1 MPSITYPTGF
11 GAICDG
17 IDLVIMDLWGCMH
30 DGVTAYPAAIDVLR
44 QLKQRGIP
52 VALVSN
58 APRRTAVVLPR
69 LAQMG
74 ISADLHAGIYT
85 SGEMIWQHLA
95 TRAEDAF
102 RRLGRQ
108 VYVIGATEDGA
119 FFSGTD
125 CTLTGSIEAADFAIV
140 FGVADEHARVAD
152 FAPVLDQA
160 LARGLTLVCAN
171 PDLIVHRGGI
181 AEICAGAIAEAYRD
195 RGGRI
200 LIEGKPH
207 PGIYRRAMADFGI
220 SDPARVIGVGD
231 ALRTDVAGADGIG
244 GKSLLIAGGIHHGAL
259 LKDGAVDRAALD
271 RLSTGVPQPTYVLP
285 YLAW

>member
-1 MPSITYPTGF
+1 MSPINYPTGF
-11 GAICDG
+11 GAISDG

-58 APRRTAVVLPR
+58 APRRRSVVLPR
-69 LAQMG
+69 LEQMG
-74 ISADLHAGIYT
+74 ISSDLYAGIYT

-95 TRAEDAF
+95 TRGDEAF
-102 RRLGRQ
+102 RVLGQ
-108 VYVIGATEDGA
+108 KAHVIGATEEDA
-119 FFSGTD
+119 FFAGTD
-125 CTLTGSIEAADFAIV
+125 CTLVDSVEAADFCIV
-140 FGVADEHARVAD
+140 FGVADEHARVTD
-152 FAPVLDQA
+152 FQPVMDLA
-160 LARGLTLVCAN
+160 LARGLPLVCAN

-181 AEICAGAIAEAYRD
+181 AEICAGAIAEAYQA

-207 PGIYRRAMADFGI
+207 PGIYRRVMADFGI
-220 SDPARVIGVGD
+220 TDPARVIGVGD

-244 GKSLLIAGGIHHGAL
+244 GKSLLIAGGIHHGDL
-259 LKDGAVDRAALD
+259 LQAGTIDRAGLD
-271 RLSTGVPQPTYVLP
+271 RLSADVPRPTYALP
-285 YLAW
+285 YLTW